1 MGEARRIEGKSVEEL
16 LSALTDSQVGSV
28 AHEQV
33 KAAIQVRIAE
43 LQREAAR
50 DSLTW
55 AKIAARRN
63 RPNWTPD
70 GDPDRHSTLVPLRRA
85 AAEVLVGQRERA
97 RGWNAGAAR
106 QLKRRGNRKWG
117 GAGTGRPEGEECR
130 QGAGWAAGRRGA
142 ESGEESRSIGSRHKN
157 SSRYGATLGPWRSAR
172 PGPAGPRLPTNPV
185 KDPIL

>member
-55 AKIAARRN
+55 AKIAAI
-63 RPNWTPD
+63 
-70 GDPDRHSTLVPLRRA
+70 STAVATVIALIALLVA
-85 AAEVLVGQRERA
+85 AL
-97 RGWNAGAAR
+97 
-106 QLKRRGNRKWG
+106 
-117 GAGTGRPEGEECR
+117 
-130 QGAGWAAGRRGA
+130 
-142 ESGEESRSIGSRHKN
+142 
-157 SSRYGATLGPWRSAR
+157 
-172 PGPAGPRLPTNPV
+172 
-185 KDPIL
+185 